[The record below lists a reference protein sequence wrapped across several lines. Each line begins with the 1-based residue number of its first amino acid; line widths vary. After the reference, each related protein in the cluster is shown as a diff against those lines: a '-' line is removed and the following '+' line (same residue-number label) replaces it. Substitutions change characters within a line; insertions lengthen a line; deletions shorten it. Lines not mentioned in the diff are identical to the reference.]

1 MQVGLMQVM
10 QKLHCATTAVT
21 VYRSDSIKLLCYYCL
36 TEKEKQGNKKSDIS
50 QSPEPDESLS
60 SKDQVE
66 M

>member
-10 QKLHCATTAVT
+10 QKLHCPTTVVT
-21 VYRSDSIKLLCYYCL
+21 VHRTDCYYCL

>member
-1 MQVGLMQVM
+1 MLIKKNGS
-10 QKLHCATTAVT
+10 A
-21 VYRSDSIKLLCYYCL
+21 SITLFCYYCL
-36 TEKEKQGNKKSDIS
+36 TEKEKHGIKKSDIS

>member
-1 MQVGLMQVM
+1 MQVM
-10 QKLHCATTAVT
+10 QKLHCPTTVVT
-21 VYRSDSIKLLCYYCL
+21 VHRTDCYYCL

>member
-1 MQVGLMQVM
+1 M
-10 QKLHCATTAVT
+10 HCPT
-21 VYRSDSIKLLCYYCL
+21 VVIVYGNDSVVLLCYDCL
-36 TEKEKQGNKKSDIS
+36 AEKDKQGNKKSDIS